1 MHIGAE
7 ATSFCKDREAIF
19 LANGLVTFRCG
30 KKLQGNFQREIFGR
44 HGVGNTSS
52 IFEAAHVWA
61 KFAWLYKDV
70 FTVGRILAQYKGV
83 NCSGINFVEVVG
95 NDALQAEVVGYFI
108 AVVVESAKVKV
119 LQPGF
124 AALFSASNG
133 VEVFFNRR
141 SKAVV
146 NKSAEVFFK
155 QTNNRE
161 GRPCRN
167 KCCSFFTQV
176 VAAVNHGGNN
186 GSPC

>member
-1 MHIGAE
+1 MHVSTI
-7 ATSFCKDREAIF
+7 TTCFCKDRKSIF
-19 LANGLVTFRCG
+19 ETNGLVTFRCG
-30 KKLQGNFQREIFGR
+30 KKLQGNFQREIFGC

-61 KFAWLYKDV
+61 KFAWLHNDV
-70 FTVGRILAQYKGV
+70 FTVGWILAQYKGV

-95 NDALQAEVVGYFI
+95 NDAFQAEVVGYFI

-119 LQPGF
+119 LQPCF

-141 SKAVV
+141 SKAIV
-146 NKSAEVFFK
+146 NESAEVFFK

-167 KCCSFFTQV
+167 KRCSFFTQV